1 MKTFKTLMACSFTL
15 LLFSCAANDS
25 MTAKTAPRKDGTK
38 VLFQDPMMKDWRKNW
53 FLDGRNAVLE
63 HRPGGLAYM
72 TEASKKDK
80 RVDRAAF
87 DAQHAVLW
95 TRKEFKGDI
104 RISYTFTKLPGCSW
118 QMLLYIQAQGI
129 GKEPYVKDIHAWRD
143 LRKVA
148 LMSQYYNHMNLIAL
162 SMRDPIRCKR
172 YPWKYVI
179 DPKTNKKIYN
189 TEFKPRAVKEKLA
202 IGTEYKL
209 VAEKRKKSLR
219 LTVKETATG
228 RTMVDH
234 TWDISQEQILQ
245 GMDPKYIEEGRIG
258 IRFMGGYRMIFRDFT
273 VERLGVEIND
283 N

>member
-1 MKTFKTLMACSFTL
+1 MKTCKTLAVCSFTL
-15 LLFSCAANDS
+15 LLFSCAGNDP
-25 MTAKTAPRKDGTK
+25 MTAKTAPGKDGTNI
-38 VLFQDPMMKDWRKNW
+38 LFKDPMTKNWQENW

-129 GKEPYVKDIHAWRD
+129 GKEPYVKDIYAWRD
-143 LRKVA
+143 LREVA
-148 LMSQYYNHMNLIAL
+148 RMDKYFNYMNLIAL

-172 YPWKYVI
+172 YPWKSVE
-179 DPKTNKKIYN
+179 DPKTKKKKYN
-189 TEFKPRAVKEKLA
+189 SEFRPRAPKERLA
-202 IGTEYKL
+202 IGTEYRL

-219 LTVKETATG
+219 LTVEETATG
-228 RTMVDH
+228 KTMVDH
-234 TWDISQEQILQ
+234 TWDISQEKILQ
-245 GMDPKYIEEGRIG
+245 GMDPRHIEEGRIG
-258 IRFMGGYRMIFRDFT
+258 IRFMGGYRMLFRDFT
-273 VERLGVEIND
+273 VEKL
-283 N
+283 